1 MRKFKKLASFVLL
14 ISLAA
19 IGLAGCSESSTV
31 SGSASENQEDKVLQY
46 SGAAGSVNLPE
57 LAADLGYLGDLK
69 LENIGTTSG
78 GPEQIQLVA
87 TNQIDFASAFTG
99 AVIKSIAEDVAIKSV
114 VNSYGV
120 DELSKGGLFVLEDS
134 PIKSAK
140 DLVGKKVGVNTLG
153 AQAEFF
159 LVQYLRDNG
168 LTEEEIKQVQLVVIP
183 SANAE
188 QILRN
193 KQVDAARLSELS
205 KERALEKGGIR
216 EITNDLEIYGGPF
229 GAGTYS
235 FSEEYIKKNPNT
247 VKTFVNGV
255 AKALEWSKTTPREEV
270 VARLE
275 KIVSERGNNES
286 TNNVKFW
293 KSFGIE
299 SKGAVIQ
306 PEDFQVWVDY
316 LVADGQLKEGQV
328 KLEDLYTNEFNS
340 YAK

>member
-1 MRKFKKLASFVLL
+1 MRKFKKLASFLLL

-31 SGSASENQEDKVLQY
+31 SGSASENKEDKVLQY

>member
-31 SGSASENQEDKVLQY
+31 SGSASENKEDKVLQY

>member
-1 MRKFKKLASFVLL
+1 MRKFKKLASFLLL

-87 TNQIDFASAFTG
+87 TNQIDFANAFTG

>member
-31 SGSASENQEDKVLQY
+31 SGSASENKEDKVLQY

-87 TNQIDFASAFTG
+87 TNQIDFANAFTG